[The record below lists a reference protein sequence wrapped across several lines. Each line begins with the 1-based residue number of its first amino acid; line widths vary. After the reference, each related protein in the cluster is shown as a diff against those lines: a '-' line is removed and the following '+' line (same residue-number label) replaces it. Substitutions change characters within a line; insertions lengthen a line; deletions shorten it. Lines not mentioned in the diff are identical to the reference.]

1 MIVWLFHWSDTTKNF
16 FFFSNT
22 WKFWYR
28 LVLKNKFKENVA
40 SQIKKIMFRQH
51 LNRQISWM
59 LLLRHVLFCFM
70 LSGMLQI
77 QISFFH
83 HGYTWSWNSDAL
95 EHAYQCKNSKYMF
108 LFDMSNVKL
117 INTCILVVL
126 TPYSFHFLC
135 HLIYPHFLKKVCYTC
150 TF

>member
-1 MIVWLFHWSDTTKNF
+1 MEDNARDKLMLIFLRLMNSIWLFGCFIDLTPQRI

-59 LLLRHVLFCFM
+59 LWLRHCFALCFLVCYRYRLVFFIMVIHGVGILMPWNM
-70 LSGMLQI
+70 LINAKTVSTC
-77 QISFFH
+77 SF
-83 HGYTWSWNSDAL
+83 L
-95 EHAYQCKNSKYMF
+95 IC
-108 LFDMSNVKL
+108 LMSNW
-117 INTCILVVL
+117 
-126 TPYSFHFLC
+126 
-135 HLIYPHFLKKVCYTC
+135 
-150 TF
+150 

>member
-1 MIVWLFHWSDTTKNF
+1 MEDNARDKLMLIFLRLQYDCLAVSLIWHHKEF

-59 LLLRHVLFCFM
+59 LWLRHCFALCFLVCYRYRLVFFIMVIHGVGILMPWNM
-70 LSGMLQI
+70 LINAKTVSTC
-77 QISFFH
+77 SF
-83 HGYTWSWNSDAL
+83 L
-95 EHAYQCKNSKYMF
+95 IC
-108 LFDMSNVKL
+108 LMSNW
-117 INTCILVVL
+117 
-126 TPYSFHFLC
+126 
-135 HLIYPHFLKKVCYTC
+135 
-150 TF
+150 